1 MSRSDDKNEEREERI
16 RQLMERAQ
24 KHLPPKNASVTAKSQ
39 APKAKKKTTRKS
51 K

>member
-16 RQLMERAQ
+16 KQLMERAQ
-24 KHLPPKNASVTAKSQ
+24 KHLPPKNTA
-39 APKAKKKTTRKS
+39 AARAKPKTTKKPRKP

>member
-16 RQLMERAQ
+16 KQLMERAQ
-24 KHLPPKNASVTAKSQ
+24 KHLPPKTTAAAAKVP
-39 APKAKKKTTRKS
+39 APKSKKTARKS

>member
-16 RQLMERAQ
+16 KQLMERAQ
-24 KHLPPKNASVTAKSQ
+24 KHLPPRNTTSAKG
-39 APKAKKKTTRKS
+39 KAKKTKKARKP